1 LFTIASTGS
10 SHCEAF
16 FLKTPHRMLAFVTD
30 YVTKCCICEGGLGVC
45 FFRARHVVRSY
56 NYLVSSAGAV
66 EGHYV
71 ELLESRL
78 LELLYALLTGVSVD
92 ETWYLGTY
100 PDVADAVKAGKMKS
114 AREHYIRAG
123 YFENRLP
130 GPIRV
135 DERWYT
141 NEYPDVSAAIKS
153 GAFMSGQQHFERSGF
168 KEGRLPAAGWSLL
181 G

>member
-1 LFTIASTGS
+1 
-10 SHCEAF
+10 
-16 FLKTPHRMLAFVTD
+16 M
-30 YVTKCCICEGGLGVC
+30 
-45 FFRARHVVRSY
+45 RSY
-56 NYLVSSAGAV
+56 NYLISDAGAPD
-66 EGHYV
+66 GHYV

-78 LELLYALLTGVSVD
+78 LELLHALLNGVSVD
-92 ETWYLGTY
+92 EKWYLATY
-100 PDVADAVKAGKMKS
+100 PDVAAAVRTGAMKS

-135 DERWYT
+135 DESWYT
-141 NEYPDVSAAIKS
+141 AEYPDVSAAIKS
-153 GAFMSGQQHFERSGF
+153 GAFKSGQQHFERNGF